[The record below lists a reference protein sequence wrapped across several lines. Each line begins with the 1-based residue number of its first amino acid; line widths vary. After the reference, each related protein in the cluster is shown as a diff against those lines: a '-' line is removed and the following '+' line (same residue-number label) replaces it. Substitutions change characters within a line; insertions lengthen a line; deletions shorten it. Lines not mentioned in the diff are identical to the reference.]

1 MGQRRVRL
9 PTWDLSSARSPL
21 LNVASWFRCRSSPQ
35 QFRRLAFQHS
45 GELGERTPL
54 AGASRFIAD
63 VLLRPINEML
73 SKTINHEAGTR
84 QVRIEAVKRL
94 LIVSAFLVVLSGCG
108 LGEGR
113 DVRAYNTCLARHP
126 QDVVVC
132 EGPRQAY
139 EVDSTII
146 QARSATAVRGYGE
159 GSPLSDRVLKP
170 APLHSGPIPLTP
182 DPNG

>member
-1 MGQRRVRL
+1 
-9 PTWDLSSARSPL
+9 
-21 LNVASWFRCRSSPQ
+21 
-35 QFRRLAFQHS
+35 
-45 GELGERTPL
+45 
-54 AGASRFIAD
+54 

-113 DVRAYNTCLARHP
+113 DVRAYNACVARHP
-126 QDVVVC
+126 QDVVV
-132 EGPRQAY
+132 Y
-139 EVDSTII
+139 EVDPTIV
-146 QARSATAVRGYGE
+146 QAISAGGGPAAGHGYGE
-159 GSPLSDRVLKP
+159 GLGSSSPPL
-170 APLHSGPIPLTP
+170 APLPLRPSPIPLTP

>member
-1 MGQRRVRL
+1 MGASRL
-9 PTWDLSSARSPL
+9 PRSVTCSAGRMPPSPAGSTFSTVASLDSARP
-21 LNVASWFRCRSSPQ
+21 
-35 QFRRLAFQHS
+35 
-45 GELGERTPL
+45 PL

-73 SKTINHEAGTR
+73 IKTVNHEAGTR

-126 QDVVVC
+126 EDVVVC

-139 EVDSTII
+139 EVDPTVVH
-146 QARSATAVRGYGE
+146 ARSARGDPAAGHGYE
-159 GSPLSDRVLKP
+159 ESGSTPPLASVP
-170 APLHSGPIPLTP
+170 FHQSPMTVTP
-182 DPNG
+182 DANE

>member
-1 MGQRRVRL
+1 L
-9 PTWDLSSARSPL
+9 DSSRP
-21 LNVASWFRCRSSPQ
+21 
-35 QFRRLAFQHS
+35 
-45 GELGERTPL
+45 PL
-54 AGASRFIAD
+54 AGASRFIAY

-94 LIVSAFLVVLSGCG
+94 LIVSAFPVLVSGCG

-113 DVRAYNTCLARHP
+113 DGRAYNTCLARHP
-126 QDVVVC
+126 EDAVVC

-139 EVDSTII
+139 EVDPTII
-146 QARSATAVRGYGE
+146 QARSATAGRGYGE
-159 GSPLSDRVLKP
+159 GSPLSDPVLKP